1 MSLRLKLTLVGL
13 VILVLPWSAWR
24 FIGTAERLL
33 REGEA
38 RAQLAATETLARAL
52 KAETPAPFDNDVLYA
67 PHLDNALWVDGY
79 GEDWPANPEHGR
91 RLDAETDGI
100 DARLRLAHD
109 EGGYYLLAEVTD
121 DSVIYRGSPTAG
133 DTDHDQ
139 LRLDL
144 PEREQP
150 LIIDTAAPGEVSAR
164 TPDGKTI
171 RAVHGA
177 WRETGYGY
185 SVELRIPRR
194 FVDAH
199 IGVSVGDTDRKGAS
213 VAWSAFGSGEAR
225 MGIVERRPALDERL
239 AAVAPSRGRAWLIA
253 PEGWVL
259 GSVAREDPAYP
270 GSSGGLLRNLVYRQ
284 ILASPLEPAAARSA
298 ASMRLTGPE
307 VTAALDGNADSA
319 WRAAGGSGV
328 LVSAAHP
335 LRGPDGKVRAAVVT
349 ERVGDGVLLLTDSA
363 MGQVLGTVLGAM
375 GVALAVLVAYA
386 ARLSNRIRRLRD
398 AATAAVDDSGAVTTQ
413 LPQTGHRDEL
423 DDLARGFSQTL
434 TRLNDY
440 TRYLRSLTSKLSHEL
455 RTPLAMVTSSLENL
469 VQHPLDDD
477 SRRFAERAQDGAHR
491 LDRILRAM
499 SEATRVEQSL
509 ASETFETFELTA
521 VLGPL
526 VDAYR
531 DMHPDHAIRWASD
544 NEAHAVHGSAEL
556 MGQLVDKLVDNAV
569 GFTPDHGW
577 IRIGVH
583 RRDGTTELTIANQ
596 GPPLPDHMRGNLFD
610 SLVSV
615 REDDAGDDDR
625 PHLGLG
631 LYIVRVIAEILGGWV
646 SAGNRDAGDGVVF
659 TVHLPRATDEARA
672 PSE

>member
-52 KAETPAPFDNDVLYA
+52 EAETPAPAEGPTLYA
-67 PHLDNALWVDGY
+67 PRLDHELWIDGY
-79 GEDWPANPEHGR
+79 GDDWPANPDHGR
-91 RLDAETDGI
+91 RVDAAADGP

-109 EGGYYLLAEVTD
+109 AGGYYLLAEITD
-121 DSVIYRGSPTAG
+121 ENVVYRGGPTASN
-133 DTDHDQ
+133 DAHDQ
-139 LRLDL
+139 IRLSL
-144 PEREQP
+144 PQSDAT
-150 LIIDTAAPGEVSAR
+150 LIIDTAAPGQVAAR
-164 TPDGKTI
+164 TPDGQAV

-177 WRETGYGY
+177 WRETGSGY

-194 FVDAH
+194 FMGQR
-199 IGVSVGDTDRKGAS
+199 IGVTVGDTDDPDQT
-213 VAWSAFGSGEAR
+213 VAWSAFSSTGDGFS
-225 MGIVERRPALDERL
+225 IVRRHPTIDDRL
-239 AAVAPSRGRAWLIA
+239 AAVSPSRGRAWLIA
-253 PEGWVL
+253 PGGWVL
-259 GSVAREDPAYP
+259 GSVERESVSYP
-270 GSSGGLLRNLVYRQ
+270 GDSGGLLRNLVYRQ
-284 ILASPLEPAAARSA
+284 ILASPLEPAATRSA

-307 VTAALDGNADSA
+307 VAAALDGRAETA

-328 LVSAAHP
+328 LVSAAQP
-335 LRGPDGKVRAAVVT
+335 LRGPDGTVRAAVVT

-375 GVALAVLVAYA
+375 GVALAALVIYA

-398 AATAAVDDSGAVTTQ
+398 AATAAVDDTGTVTTD
-413 LPQTGHRDEL
+413 LPQTGRQDEL
-423 DDLARGFSQTL
+423 GDLARGFSQTL
-434 TRLNDY
+434 ARLNDY

-469 VQHPLDDD
+469 VQHRLDED

-509 ASETFETFELTA
+509 ANETFETFELTA

-531 DMHPDHAIRWASD
+531 DMHADHTIQWASD
-544 NEAHAVHGSAEL
+544 DQPHPVHGSAEL
-556 MGQLVDKLVDNAV
+556 IGQLVDKLVDNAV
-569 GFTPDHGW
+569 GFTPVGGW
-577 IRIGVH
+577 IAIGAH
-583 RRDGTTELTIANQ
+583 RRGDTTELTVANQ
-596 GPPLPDHMRGNLFD
+596 GPPLPEHMRGNLFD

-615 REDDAGDDDR
+615 RDDSTADER

-631 LYIVRVIAEILGGWV
+631 LYIVRVIAEVHGGWV

-659 TVHLPRATDEARA
+659 TVHFPRAAEEAGA
-672 PSE
+672 PSD